1 MQLVKTV
8 VSDGK
13 TDAGRLMDREGEL
26 VLECHGFHYR
36 FQSRADSLGTIHRLH
51 WVEREDKPLIDI
63 FRVADGVDVWHAYE
77 INGSVECTACCPVE
91 AAIRTLWEIM

>member
-8 VSDGK
+8 VSDSG
-13 TDAGRLMDREGEL
+13 TDAGRLMDHEGDL

-51 WVEREDKPLIDI
+51 WVEREDKPLIDV
-63 FRVADGVDVWHAYE
+63 FRAADGIDIWHAYE
-77 INGSVECTACCPVE
+77 IAGSVECSADFPVE
-91 AAIRTLWEIM
+91 ASIQALWEIM